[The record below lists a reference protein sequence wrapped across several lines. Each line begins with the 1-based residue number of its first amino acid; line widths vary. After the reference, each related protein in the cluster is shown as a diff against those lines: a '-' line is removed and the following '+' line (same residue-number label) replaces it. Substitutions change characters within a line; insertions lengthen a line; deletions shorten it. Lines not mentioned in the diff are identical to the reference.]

1 MLKFP
6 NLYKK
11 IADLFNQVKKRNML
25 QNQQQKIILFS
36 NNFVII
42 KKNGLNKL
50 MGSLNETLSKVPISA
65 NPSKTEMPFYSA
77 LSRIQ
82 SISVQARTSYS
93 FLLKNS

>member
-42 KKNGLNKL
+42 EKNGLNKL
-50 MGSLNETLSKVPISA
+50 MSSLNETLSKVLLSA
-65 NPSKTEMPFYSA
+65 NPYKIEIPFYSA

-82 SISVQARTSYS
+82 SISVQARTSYP